1 MAFYINTGAVKV
13 PLEDNLGRVIGHAV
27 YVPTDF
33 GILERYKAAAH
44 YLDNIQ
50 KEFAKIKP
58 EEVTAENAL
67 ELMEVPKNLLKEFCN
82 AVFGKDFYDEAFA
95 QLNPFTF
102 AGDDRFVC
110 VQIIESV
117 LNDIKDRQAKRAE
130 KQDKYLAG
138 YTNE

>member
-13 PLEDNLGRVIGHAV
+13 PLEDNLGRIIGNAV

-44 YLDNIQ
+44 YLDDVRR
-50 KEFAKIKP
+50 EFAKIKS
-58 EEVTAENAL
+58 EDVSAETAL
-67 ELMEVPKNLLKEFCN
+67 ELMQTPENLLKEFCN
-82 AVFGKDFYDEAFA
+82 SVFGEDFYEEAFS
-95 QLNPFTF
+95 QINPFTF

-117 LNDIKDRQAKRAE
+117 LNDIKDRQAKRSE

>member
-33 GILERYKAAAH
+33 GILERYKVAAH
-44 YLDNIQ
+44 YLDDIRH
-50 KEFAKIKP
+50 EFEKIKP
-58 EEVTAENAL
+58 EEISTETAF
-67 ELMEVPKNLLKEFCN
+67 ELMQTPQNLLKEFCN
-82 AVFGKDFYDEAFA
+82 AVFGKDFYEEAFA

-102 AGDDRFVC
+102 DDNDRFAC

-130 KQDKYLAG
+130 KQEKYLAG

>member
-33 GILERYKAAAH
+33 GILERYKATAH
-44 YLDNIQ
+44 YLDDIK

-58 EEVTAENAL
+58 EEVSAEAAF
-67 ELMEVPKNLLKEFCN
+67 ELMQTPKNLLKEFCN
-82 AVFGKDFYDEAFA
+82 AVFGKDFYEEAFA

-102 AGDDRFVC
+102 VGDDRFVC
-110 VQIIESV
+110 VQVIESV
-117 LNDIKDRQAKRAE
+117 LNDIKDRYAKRKE

-138 YTNE
+138 YENV

>member
-13 PLEDNLGRVIGHAV
+13 PLEDNLGRIIGHAV

-44 YLDNIQ
+44 YLDDIR

-58 EEVTAENAL
+58 EEITAENAL
-67 ELMEVPKNLLKEFCN
+67 ELMELPQNLLREFCN
-82 AVFGKDFYDEAFA
+82 SVFGEDFYEEAFS
-95 QLNPFTF
+95 QINPFTF
-102 AGDDRFVC
+102 AGDDRFIC

-117 LNDIKDRQAKRAE
+117 LNDIKERQAKRAE

>member
-1 MAFYINTGAVKV
+1 
-13 PLEDNLGRVIGHAV
+13 
-27 YVPTDF
+27 
-33 GILERYKAAAH
+33 
-44 YLDNIQ
+44 
-50 KEFAKIKP
+50 
-58 EEVTAENAL
+58 
-67 ELMEVPKNLLKEFCN
+67 MEVPKNLLKEFCN

>member
-33 GILERYKAAAH
+33 GILERYKAAA
-44 YLDNIQ
+44 YFLDDIRQ
-50 KEFAKIKP
+50 EFATIKP
-58 EEVTAENAL
+58 EEVSTETAF
-67 ELMEVPKNLLKEFCN
+67 ELMKTTRNLLKEFCN
-82 AVFGKDFYDEAFA
+82 AVFGKDFYEEAFA

-102 AGDDRFVC
+102 VGDDSFVC

-117 LNDIKDRQAKRAE
+117 LNDIKDRKAKRAE